1 MRVVI
6 NDDLVKEV
14 VSTTGLS
21 IENAV
26 EEGLRLLIKVNRQ
39 QGIRRLKGK
48 IARQGNLHEMR
59 EGRIKNEL

>member
-48 IARQGNLHEMR
+48 IAWQGNLHEMR
-59 EGRIKNEL
+59 EGRIKNES

>member
-6 NDDLVKEV
+6 NDVLVKEV

-21 IENAV
+21 IERAV

-39 QGIRRLKGK
+39 QGIRRLRGK
-48 IARQGNLHEMR
+48 VLWQGDLHEMR
-59 EGRIKNEL
+59 EGRIKNDP